1 MTQSGMNVQA
11 VEMGVQ
17 IRPLL
22 RRVYLWMTF
31 GVLLTTIVALL
42 TATTPF
48 LTRLLVNP
56 FVVWGAL
63 IGELVLVIVL
73 SAAIKKLPASVAG
86 LMFFVYAGL
95 LGFSLAG
102 IFFVYELGS
111 IAVTFAAATA
121 LFGTMTV
128 VGFVTNVDLT
138 KVGTYLVI
146 GLFGLLITMLLNLIF
161 RSTVL
166 DLLVSIVGVV
176 IFTGLTAYDTQKIA
190 KMAKDTALQEGGEA
204 FGKLA
209 VLGALTL
216 YLDFI
221 NLFLMLLRLLGRER

>member
-1 MTQSGMNVQA
+1 MTQDAMNVQA
-11 VEMGVQ
+11 VEVGVQ

-22 RRVYLWMTF
+22 RRVYLWMTI

-42 TATTPF
+42 TVTTPF

-73 SAAIKKLPASVAG
+73 SAAIKKLSASVAT
-86 LMFFVYAGL
+86 LMFLVYAGM

-111 IAVTFAAATA
+111 IAVTFAGATA
-121 LFGTMTV
+121 LFGTMTF

-138 KVGTYLVI
+138 KVGTYLIV
-146 GLFGLLITMLLNLIF
+146 GLFGLVITMLLNLVF
-161 RSTVL
+161 RSSGL
-166 DLLVSIVGVV
+166 DLIVSIVGVV

-190 KMAKDTALQEGGEA
+190 KMAKDPALQRDGET

-209 VLGALTL
+209 ILGALTL

-221 NLFLMLLRLLGRER
+221 NLFLLLLRLLGRER

>member
-1 MTQSGMNVQA
+1 MTQDAMNFQA
-11 VEMGVQ
+11 VEVGVQ

-56 FVVWGAL
+56 VVVWGAL

-73 SAAIKKLPASVAG
+73 SAAIKRLSASVAG

-102 IFFVYELGS
+102 IFFVYDLGS
-111 IAVTFAAATA
+111 IAVTFAAASA

-161 RSTVL
+161 RSTLL
-166 DLLVSIVGVV
+166 DLFVSLVGVV

-190 KMAKDTALQEGGEA
+190 KMSMDPTLQRDGEA

-209 VLGALTL
+209 ILGALTL